1 MAILLTVVKHF
12 PNVRARITLPAP
24 PFFAYLHQLLS
35 TPLLFSPP
43 VKRCLCKGS
52 RRFSRYRGWG
62 GKKVAGKVER
72 NFVLYM
78 STWNGQLQRSRATL
92 RNRSEGTAK
101 WVFNKIS
108 SFVIVLL
115 RLGRPIRKHLHCATA
130 SRSTLDKGRN
140 ARIHCNGK
148 FLGLTYACNA
158 LSRGC
163 CDRSMNNRL
172 TAVSWENVKLSTSSS
187 ILLL

>member
-12 PNVRARITLPAP
+12 PKCPCSNYAP
-24 PFFAYLHQLLS
+24 S
-35 TPLLFSPP
+35 SSLFRLSPP
-43 VKRCLCKGS
+43 TLIYATIIFSSGETLFMQGQSTLFALS
-52 RRFSRYRGWG
+52 RVG

-130 SRSTLDKGRN
+130 SRYTLDKGRN